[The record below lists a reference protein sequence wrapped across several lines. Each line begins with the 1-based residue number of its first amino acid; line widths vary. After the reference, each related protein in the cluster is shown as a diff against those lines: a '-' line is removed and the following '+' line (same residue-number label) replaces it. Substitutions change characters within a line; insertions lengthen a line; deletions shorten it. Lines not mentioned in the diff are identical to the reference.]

1 MMQGIHP
8 DPFEIISTFSQIHN
22 YWMVKE
28 RDLFNEK
35 LNSLIGELEE
45 IEKDRI
51 EKHKAPPAPPRPVSE
66 NAVAAS
72 GEKEAL
78 LQQVKAASQS
88 AKKRYSSVSRWL
100 RCLIEEMPPSP
111 ELARSRAVF
120 WMDQLIHALAPAN
133 FFWTNPR
140 AVQLF
145 IESGGESLH
154 KGALNILDDYK
165 SGELLPRMAD
175 GNAFRPG
182 ENIATSTGSV
192 VFRNDLIELLQ
203 YAPAGKTVFSN
214 PVLLIPPW
222 INKFYILDLNE
233 QASLVRYLVASGFN
247 VFMISWK
254 NPGEDMRGTSF
265 EDYIFRGIDRA
276 VRVVKEISRAGQV
289 HAAGYCIGGTALA
302 CYLGH
307 ASGQATR
314 EKRPS
319 PVADWSLFSSLV
331 DFSDPGEIGV
341 FISER
346 SFRFLEFMA
355 ERDGCLDSKF
365 INSAFRMLRPNSLV
379 WPSFI
384 QNYLYGGSPPKSD
397 VFFWNGDGTRLP
409 QAMGSF
415 YLREFYL
422 RNNLSKSNLQ
432 VRGRSI
438 GLSSI
443 NEPLYVVAPEQ
454 DHICPWKSVYKVS
467 SLVKCP
473 VRLAVP
479 NEGHI
484 TGVVN
489 PPSEYSKK
497 VCRINDAVPG
507 LSPEE
512 WVEQSPEK
520 AGSWWPDWVKWLLER
535 SGSRKKARAPG
546 SRKYPP
552 LGQAPGQYVLDK

>member
-1 MMQGIHP
+1 MMQEIHP
-8 DPFEIISTFSQIHN
+8 DPFEIISTFSQVHN

-35 LNSLIGELEE
+35 LNNLIGELEE
-45 IEKDRI
+45 IEKERI
-51 EKHKAPPAPPRPVSE
+51 ERQTAPAPPRPVTE
-66 NAVAAS
+66 KPVARVQGSA
-72 GEKEAL
+72 EKEAL
-78 LQQVKAASQS
+78 LQKVKAASQT

-100 RCLIEEMPPSP
+100 RCLIDEMPPSP
-111 ELARSRAVF
+111 ELVRSRAVF
-120 WMDQLIHALAPAN
+120 WMDQFIHALAPAN
-133 FFWTNPR
+133 FFWTNPK

-154 KGALNILDDYK
+154 RGAMNLLEDYK

-175 GNAFRPG
+175 FNAFRPG
-182 ENIATSTGSV
+182 ENLATSAGSV

-233 QASLVRYLVASGFN
+233 QASLVRYLVASGFT
-247 VFMISWK
+247 VFLISWK
-254 NPGEDMRGTSF
+254 NPGEDMRGTTF
-265 EDYIFRGIDRA
+265 EDYLFRGIDQA
-276 VRVVKEISRAGQV
+276 FRVAAEISRAPQV

-307 ASGQATR
+307 SGQAR
-314 EKRPS
+314 GNRPS
-319 PVADWSLFSSLV
+319 PAVDWTLFSSLV

-355 ERDGCLDSKF
+355 ERDGYLDSKY
-365 INSAFRMLRPNSLV
+365 INSAFRMLRPNSLL
-379 WPSFI
+379 WPSFV
-384 QNYLYGGSPPKSD
+384 QNYLYGAQPPKSD
-397 VFFWNGDGTRLP
+397 VFFWNSDGTRLP

-422 RNNLSKSNLQ
+422 GNSLARGGLKIDGRRINLST
-432 VRGRSI
+432 I
-438 GLSSI
+438 G
-443 NEPLYVVAPEQ
+443 EPLYVVAPEQ
-454 DHICPWKSVYKVS
+454 DHICPWKSVFKVS
-467 SLVKCP
+467 SLVHCP
-473 VRLAVP
+473 VRIAVP
-479 NEGHI
+479 NDGHI
-484 TGVVN
+484 TGIVN

-497 VCRINDAVPG
+497 VCFMNDAFPG
-507 LSPEE
+507 VSPDE
-512 WVEQSPEK
+512 WKEQSSEMQ
-520 AGSWWPDWVKWLLER
+520 GSWWPDWVRWLQER
-535 SGSRKKARAPG
+535 SGPRKRARAPG

-552 LGQAPGQYVLDK
+552 LGPAPGQYVLE

>member
-1 MMQGIHP
+1 MQGIHP
-8 DPFEIISTFSQIHN
+8 DPFEIISTFSQIQN

-28 RDLFNEK
+28 RDQFNEK
-35 LNSLIGELEE
+35 LNSLIKELEE
-45 IEKDRI
+45 IDKDWLEKA
-51 EKHKAPPAPPRPVSE
+51 KTTPVPPGPVSE
-66 NAVAAS
+66 KPELTL
-72 GEKEAL
+72 GEKEAF

-100 RCLIEEMPPSP
+100 RCLIEEMPPSAV
-111 ELARSRAVF
+111 LVRSRAVF
-120 WMDQLIHALAPAN
+120 WMDQLIRALAPAN

-145 IESGGESLH
+145 IETGGESLQ
-154 KGALNILDDYK
+154 KGAINMLADLKD
-165 SGELLPRMAD
+165 GEILPRIAD
-175 GNAFRPG
+175 GKAFRPG
-182 ENIATSTGSV
+182 DNIATTAGSV
-192 VFRNDLIELLQ
+192 VFRNEMIELLQ
-203 YAPAGKTVFSN
+203 YAPAGKSVFAN

-233 QASLVRYLVASGFN
+233 QSSLVRYLVESGFN

-265 EDYIFRGIDRA
+265 DDYLFRGINESI
-276 VRVVKEISRAGQV
+276 RVAKEISRAEQV

-302 CYLGH
+302 CYLGW
-307 ASGQATR
+307 ASR
-314 EKRPS
+314 KKRTS

-355 ERDGCLDSKF
+355 ERDGFLDSKF
-365 INSAFRMLRPNSLV
+365 INSAFRMLRPNSLL
-379 WPSFI
+379 WPFYI
-384 QNYLYGGSPPKSD
+384 QNYLYGGSPPRSD
-397 VFFWNGDGTRLP
+397 VFFWNSDGTRLP

-422 RNNLSKSNLQ
+422 RNSLSKRNLQ
-432 VRGRSI
+432 VGGSSI
-438 GLSSI
+438 GISSI
-443 NEPLYVVAPEQ
+443 SDPLYVVAPQQ
-454 DHICPWKSVYKVS
+454 DHICPWKSVYKVA

-473 VRLAVP
+473 VRMAVP

-489 PPSEYSKK
+489 PPSGYSKK
-497 VCRINDAVPG
+497 VCRINDVAATV
-507 LSPEE
+507 SSEE
-512 WVEQSPEK
+512 WFEATCETS
-520 AGSWWPDWVKWLLER
+520 GSWWPDWVKWLSER
-535 SGSRKKARAPG
+535 SGKPKRARSPG

-552 LGQAPGQYVLDK
+552 LSPAPGQYVLEE

>member
-8 DPFEIISTFSQIHN
+8 DPFEIISTFSQVHN

-51 EKHKAPPAPPRPVSE
+51 AQTAAPAPSLPVSDKP
-66 NAVAAS
+66 APVP

-78 LQQVKAASQS
+78 LKQVKIASQS

-120 WMDQLIHALAPAN
+120 WMDQFIHALAPAN

-145 IESGGESLH
+145 IESGGESLQ
-154 KGALNILDDYK
+154 KGALNALADYRD
-165 SGELLPRMAD
+165 GELLPRIAD
-175 GNAFRPG
+175 INAFRPG
-182 ENIATSTGSV
+182 ENIATTAGSV
-192 VFRNDLIELLQ
+192 VFRNELIELLQ
-203 YAPAGKTVFSN
+203 YDPAGKTVLST

-222 INKFYILDLNE
+222 INKYSILDLNE
-233 QASLVRYLVASGFN
+233 QASLVRHLVESGFN
-247 VFMISWK
+247 VFMISWR
-254 NPGEDMRGTSF
+254 NPGADMRQTSV
-265 EDYIFRGIDRA
+265 EDYLFRVIDKA
-276 VRVVKEISRAGQV
+276 VRAAKEISRARQV

-302 CYLGH
+302 CYLGC
-307 ASGQATR
+307 AGGPGNA
-314 EKRPS
+314 EKESP
-319 PVADWSLFSSLV
+319 PVADWTLFSSLA

-346 SFRFLEFMA
+346 SFRFLEFMT
-355 ERDGCLDSKF
+355 ERDGYLDSKF
-365 INSAFRMLRPNSLV
+365 INSAFRLLRPQSLL

-397 VFFWNGDGTRLP
+397 VFFWNSDGTRLP
-409 QAMGSF
+409 QAMASF

-422 RNNLSKSNLQ
+422 GNSLAGGSLL
-432 VRGRSI
+432 VGGRRV

-443 NEPLYVVAPEQ
+443 NKPLYVVAPEQ
-454 DHICPWKSVYKVS
+454 DHISPWKSVYKTS
-467 SLVKCP
+467 SLVNCP
-473 VRLAVP
+473 VRVAVP

-484 TGVVN
+484 TGIVN
-489 PPSEYSKK
+489 PPSGYSKK
-497 VCRINDAVPG
+497 MCRISDTVPG
-507 LSPEE
+507 LPPDE
-512 WVEQSPEK
+512 WLEK
-520 AGSWWPDWVKWLLER
+520 SDEVPGSWWPDWVRWLSER
-535 SGSRKKARAPG
+535 SGPRKKARGPG
-546 SRKYPP
+546 SKKYPP
-552 LGQAPGQYVLDK
+552 L

>member
-8 DPFEIISTFSQIHN
+8 DPFEIISTFSQVHN

-51 EKHKAPPAPPRPVSE
+51 AQTAAPAPSLPVSDKP
-66 NAVAAS
+66 VPVP

-78 LQQVKAASQS
+78 LKQVKIASQS

-120 WMDQLIHALAPAN
+120 WMDQFIHALAPAN

-145 IESGGESLH
+145 IESGGESLQ
-154 KGALNILDDYK
+154 KGALNVLADYRD
-165 SGELLPRMAD
+165 GELLPRIAD
-175 GNAFRPG
+175 INAFRPG
-182 ENIATSTGSV
+182 ENIATTAGSV
-192 VFRNDLIELLQ
+192 VFRNELIELLQ
-203 YAPAGKTVFSN
+203 YDPAGKTVLST

-222 INKFYILDLNE
+222 INKYYILDLNE
-233 QASLVRYLVASGFN
+233 QASLVRHLVESGFN
-247 VFMISWK
+247 VFMISWR
-254 NPGEDMRGTSF
+254 NPGADMRLTSF
-265 EDYIFRGIDRA
+265 EDYLFRGIDKA
-276 VRVVKEISRAGQV
+276 VRAAKEISRARQV

-302 CYLGH
+302 CYLGC
-307 ASGQATR
+307 AGGPGNA
-314 EKRPS
+314 EKEPP
-319 PVADWSLFSSLV
+319 PVADWTLFSSLA

-346 SFRFLEFMA
+346 SFRFLEFMT
-355 ERDGCLDSKF
+355 ERDGYLDSKF
-365 INSAFRMLRPNSLV
+365 INSAFRLLRPQSLL

-397 VFFWNGDGTRLP
+397 VFFWNSDGTRLP
-409 QAMGSF
+409 QAMASF

-422 RNNLSKSNLQ
+422 GNSLAGGSLQ
-432 VRGRSI
+432 VGGRRV

-443 NEPLYVVAPEQ
+443 NKPLYVVAPEQ
-454 DHICPWKSVYKVS
+454 DHISPWKSVYKTS
-467 SLVKCP
+467 SLVNCP
-473 VRLAVP
+473 VRVAVP

-484 TGVVN
+484 TGIVN
-489 PPSEYSKK
+489 PPSGYSKK
-497 VCRINDAVPG
+497 MCRISDTVPG
-507 LSPEE
+507 LPPDE
-512 WVEQSPEK
+512 WLEK
-520 AGSWWPDWVKWLLER
+520 SDEVPGSWWPDWVRWLSER
-535 SGSRKKARAPG
+535 SGPRKKAREPG
-546 SRKYPP
+546 SKKYPP
-552 LGQAPGQYVLDK
+552 LEPAPGHYVLEK